1 MEEPSFKNRQMITKL
16 RVSDHTLEIETG
28 RYKNIPRE
36 NRNCK
41 LCKDEIDDEY
51 HFLLNCK
58 LNSNLRNNLFSEII
72 KVIINFKQYEPL
84 DKLRNILSPKA
95 ELLPAI
101 CDL

>member
-1 MEEPSFKNRQMITKL
+1 
-16 RVSDHTLEIETG
+16 LEIETG

-41 LCKDEIDDEY
+41 LGKDEIDDEY

-72 KVIINFKQYEPL
+72 KVIPNFKQYEPL
-84 DKLRNILSPKA
+84 DKLRNIQYV
-95 ELLPAI
+95 I
-101 CDL
+101 F